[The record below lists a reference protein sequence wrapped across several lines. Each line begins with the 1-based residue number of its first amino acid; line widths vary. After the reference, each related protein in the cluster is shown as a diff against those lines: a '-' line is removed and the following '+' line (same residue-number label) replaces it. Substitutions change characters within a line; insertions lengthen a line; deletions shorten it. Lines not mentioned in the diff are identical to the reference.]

1 MVEEMKDN
9 IVDGMK
15 HVKVKKLKED
25 IVIDFRYH

>member
-15 HVKVKKLKED
+15 DVKVKKL
-25 IVIDFRYH
+25 IDDSYRID